1 MDYIM
6 DIKRKDPARTE
17 PRRATLPLV
26 IDVMISSRHKKST
39 VRWVWIAKTAL
50 LLLAGASVA
59 HASQTSGT
67 IDPAYKY
74 AWSTVAG
81 YVNFAPTNGGLTITD
96 SAITGYAWGANT
108 GWLNFSA
115 TNGGVTN
122 NAAGALGGYAW
133 DEGAGWVSFTG
144 VTIDSSG
151 KFRGTATGGTVNGAS
166 YVLNF
171 DCASCDVRTDWRPA
185 SSRTTGTSSS
195 GGNGA
200 ISLIIITAATTT
212 TSIQPVASPVSPPF
226 QTVPGASGRN
236 NSTIKPIVYPPSVSL
251 KKSAAS
257 STARAATTTTPAK
270 KSVASSL
277 FNFIRSIVRSIY
289 SGTLAFFR
297 FFVRF

>member
-1 MDYIM
+1 MLQQQPNL
-6 DIKRKDPARTE
+6 RSNRARVLA
-17 PRRATLPLV
+17 RV
-26 IDVMISSRHKKST
+26 
-39 VRWVWIAKTAL
+39 AL
-50 LLLAGASVA
+50 LCFLIAGVSSAR
-59 HASQTSGT
+59 ASQTSGT
-67 IDPAYKY
+67 IDPTFKY

-81 YVNFAPTNGGLTITD
+81 YVNLAPTNGGLTITD

-122 NAAGALGGYAW
+122 TAAGTLGGYAW

-185 SSRTTGTSSS
+185 SSRTTSTSGS
-195 GGNGA
+195 GGDGA
-200 ISLIIITAATTT
+200 ISPIIITAATTT
-212 TSIQPVASPVSPPF
+212 TSIQPAVSPVSPLF
-226 QTVPGASGRN
+226 QTVPPTPGRN
-236 NSTIKPIVYPPSVSL
+236 NPTIKSPVYPFIASL
-251 KKSAAS
+251 KKPAVS
-257 STARAATTTTPAK
+257 STSSAATTTAPAK

-289 SGTLAFFR
+289 SGALAFFR